1 MDSLFCLV
9 VLQSSIFQLNSLF
22 LDSYKLPTC
31 WTDISLAV
39 WISLEVLFVIWMTL
53 LLWSPACL
61 NWEHWTA
68 PDSDMTCLSI
78 FLSPPGQ
85 NWLGVVWLILRLLL
99 FFNKLKSSIFCA
111 FGSFLPEI
119 VTTTVDKNLQC
130 IFSCCQSSE
139 KIYCIS
145 DMWRS
150 SYYIFTLFN
159 TKLILLKNALSWY
172 TLKFK
177 PNGARHL
184 TQSQGLKTWP
194 SQPISYWSAWV
205 HASWRIFHLV
215 NRAVFTAY
223 LAYFHSTICYPSGI
237 THFN

>member
-9 VLQSSIFQLNSLF
+9 VLQSSIFHQNSLF
-22 LDSYKLPTC
+22 GGSVRHLD
-31 WTDISLAV
+31 DLAV
-39 WISLEVLFVIWMTL
+39 MIACLFELRALDCSGFW
-53 LLWSPACL
+53 PACL
-61 NWEHWTA
+61 
-68 PDSDMTCLSI
+68 SISLS
-78 FLSPPGQ
+78 PGQ

-99 FFNKLKSSIFCA
+99 FFNKLKSSIFSA

-130 IFSCCQSSE
+130 IFLCCQSSE
-139 KIYCIS
+139 KIYCII
-145 DMWRS
+145 DVCRS
-150 SYYIFTLFN
+150 SYYTFTLFN
-159 TKLILLKNALSWY
+159 TKLILLKIALSWS
-172 TLKFK
+172 TPKFK

-184 TQSQGLKTWP
+184 TQSRGLKTWP

-215 NRAVFTAY
+215 NRAVFNAY